1 MSTVENLSKTHASRR
16 AADDL
21 SFGVHVGPL
30 SVPVV
35 VSVPSIVAEGC
46 GLWLLTRARQT
57 LTA

>member
-1 MSTVENLSKTHASRR
+1 MSTVENLTKTHASRR

-21 SFGVHVGPL
+21 PFGVQPGPP
-30 SVPVV
+30 SGHVV